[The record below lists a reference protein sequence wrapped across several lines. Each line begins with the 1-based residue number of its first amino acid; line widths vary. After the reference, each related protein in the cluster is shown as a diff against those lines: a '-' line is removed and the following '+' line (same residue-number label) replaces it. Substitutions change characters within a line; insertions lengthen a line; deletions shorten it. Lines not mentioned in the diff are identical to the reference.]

1 MRAPI
6 VLFLVLVLLVTRIP
20 TTNAHMDP
28 PTSEP
33 FQLQGDK
40 LGESLT
46 SFVSRHPKAQ
56 CEDATKTR
64 KNCYQ
69 WADVSIF
76 GFSAH
81 PDLRCSATKHSLP
94 GCVQGITAQFTD
106 GRLHMLTYAVA
117 GSDSV
122 PAVATLKKEFGA
134 PIMETP
140 MATMWLAGNKTPSV
154 VVGKATEQEGA
165 ETLITFM
172 IQG

>member
-6 VLFLVLVLLVTRIP
+6 VLFLVLVLLVTGIP
-20 TTNAHMDP
+20 TTNAQTNP

-33 FQLQGDK
+33 FHLQGDK

-46 SFVSRHPKAQ
+46 SFVSQHPKAR
-56 CEDATKTR
+56 CEEATKTR

-81 PDLRCSATKHSLP
+81 PDPSCSPAKHSLP
-94 GCVQGITAQFTD
+94 GCVEGVTAQFTD

-117 GSDSV
+117 GSDQE

-140 MATMWLAGNKTPSV
+140 MVTLWLAGNKTLSV